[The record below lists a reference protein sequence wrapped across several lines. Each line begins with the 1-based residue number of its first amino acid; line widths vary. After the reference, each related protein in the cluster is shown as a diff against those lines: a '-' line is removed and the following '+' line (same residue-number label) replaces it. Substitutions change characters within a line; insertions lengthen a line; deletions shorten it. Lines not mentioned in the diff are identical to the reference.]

1 MKLGGLLLVL
11 PILLALVPS
20 SPTRAGADQE
30 YAQRRGVKVT
40 EYGQGH
46 ALCPVR
52 RFVIGNVAVRGGHC
66 YIPVVV
72 RDSEGTFLAF
82 ADPPVRIHRDQLVRL
97 DTPEGISLRARIL
110 YRVPMPAQTSGQTL
124 PIPMNTLQLVRLRQ
138 VDEEVEDSNAD
149 TNGGLEITHV
159 VSSRLTVIM
168 TDAPLPNTGVTFV
181 VRF

>member
-1 MKLGGLLLVL
+1 MKLGRLLLVF
-11 PILLALVPS
+11 PILLALAPF
-20 SPTRAGADQE
+20 SPTRASADQW
-30 YAQRRGVKVT
+30 YAQRHGVKVT
-40 EYGQGH
+40 EYNAGRP
-46 ALCPVR
+46 LCPVR

-82 ADPPVRIHRDQLVRL
+82 VNPPVTIHKDQLVRL
-97 DTPEGISLRARIL
+97 DTPEGTSLRARIL
-110 YRVPMPAQTSGQTL
+110 YRVPMPPQMSGQAL

-138 VDEEVEDSNAD
+138 VDEEVEDSNAN

-168 TDAPLPNTGVTFV
+168 TGAPLPNTSVTFV
-181 VRF
+181 VHF